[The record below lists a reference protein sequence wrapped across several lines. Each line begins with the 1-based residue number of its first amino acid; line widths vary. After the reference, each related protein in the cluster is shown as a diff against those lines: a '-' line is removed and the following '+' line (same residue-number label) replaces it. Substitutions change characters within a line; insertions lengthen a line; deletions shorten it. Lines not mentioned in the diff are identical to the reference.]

1 MANPTHL
8 KIYFKRTVRV
18 RREHIQGDADDG
30 NNGLMR
36 VVNRGDELK
45 IIAPQARFLIVDE
58 TGLEVKTINADA
70 IAADRAE
77 LRDLKASE
85 KEAERKQVAAQTD
98 RETLETR
105 IAVLEKELKKK
116 AA

>member
-1 MANPTHL
+1 MANQAPTHL
-8 KIYFKRTVRV
+8 KVYFKRTVRI

-36 VVNRGDELK
+36 IVFRGEELK

-58 TGLEVKTINADA
+58 TALEVKILNSDA

-77 LRDLKASE
+77 LAALEKSE
-85 KEAERKQVAAQTD
+85 KESAS
-98 RETLETR
+98 
-105 IAVLEKELKKK
+105 KKK